1 MNETYKN
8 VSRSNMSSKRT
19 SFNFLLMLI
28 YSTAVCIYYSSK
40 AAYYNLSIVLCA
52 ASIDP
57 FMNETY
63 KNVSRSNMSSKRKFK
78 FLLVFRGI
86 KTISLVLFTS
96 NRRLKARNGGLLKLL
111 CQKNISL
118 NNFIEDDLNRYTKQR
133 FRHR

>member
-19 SFNFLLMLI
+19 SFNFLLMLT
-28 YSTAVCIYYSSK
+28 YSTALCIYYSTK
-40 AAYYNLSIVLCA
+40 AEMAAAAYYNLSVVLCA

-78 FLLVFRGI
+78 FLLVH
-86 KTISLVLFTS
+86 S
-96 NRRLKARNGGLLKLL
+96 
-111 CQKNISL
+111 
-118 NNFIEDDLNRYTKQR
+118 
-133 FRHR
+133 